1 MNKDDAP
8 ICLFVCLKELG
19 YKFVLK
25 HQQNI
30 ISKTYPMITGRY
42 QPGI

>member
-8 ICLFVCLKELG
+8 ICLFVCLKELCN
-19 YKFVLK
+19 KFVLK

-30 ISKTYPMITGRY
+30 ISKTYSVITGRY
-42 QPGI
+42 PPGI